1 MLENQL
7 KERSEEILNNQRKIT
22 ITNEVHSLWMRANLE
37 SDVNS
42 KIEIYDE
49 ILKRKPDDVEAITYK
64 ADALLEQGKTSKA
77 VALCNQAIDEDADY
91 GYAYWQRACAYAQEN
106 RLAESMDDL
115 QMALKLSPNLKNEL
129 VNELAFENLQVLPAF
144 LKLLEDAGFKLSE

>member
-1 MLENQL
+1 MFRG
-7 KERSEEILNNQRKIT
+7 RS
-22 ITNEVHSLWMRANLE
+22 
-37 SDVNS
+37 
-42 KIEIYDE
+42 
-49 ILKRKPDDVEAITYK
+49 VEAITYK

-91 GYAYWQRACAYAQEN
+91 GYAYWQRACAYAQEK